1 MPRLRLLLA
10 LLLLAACVT
19 DPVSG
24 RREYSLTS
32 WSPERERAVGA
43 EEGPGLEVELD
54 GILADAEAQEVV
66 RAIVERIVALSP
78 RRDELDFQVTVLASS
93 EPNALALPGGYVY
106 VTRGMLAEI
115 ESEAEL
121 VSILGHEIGHVEH
134 RHSMTG
140 GSKGAL
146 IGLPAIPFEWLGG
159 VLPIGGNVV
168 GFAGG
173 VLRAPSKLVNLKYS
187 REHELQADRR
197 GAYYAHALGYDPRE
211 LMRAF
216 DRGYNSERSSILGT
230 HPTDD
235 ERRERFERL
244 IREQYPDVLERAP
257 GTFRGTS
264 EAVSS
269 LMQRAR
275 REESAYENWEDA
287 RALLAAGEEGDLEL
301 AWTSLALAL
310 HEVQTEPLFW
320 ILSGELALERD
331 DVGGAWLSFLRAEAL
346 YRDAVGERGHWKPPF
361 YLGVI
366 DLGKERYARASAR
379 LLVAAE
385 RYPANAALRYYLGLA
400 QEGVGERSAARKSYE
415 RALDLESGDPDLR
428 AAIRER
434 LRALGG

>member
-1 MPRLRLLLA
+1 MPRLRPLLA

-19 DPVSG
+19 DPVTG

-54 GILADAEAQEVV
+54 GILADAQAQAVV
-66 RAIVERIVALSP
+66 QSILDEIVALSP
-78 RRDELDFQVTVLASS
+78 RREELEFQITVLASS

-106 VTRGMLAEI
+106 LTRGMLAEI

-159 VLPIGGNVV
+159 VLPIGGNIV

-197 GAYYAHALGYDPRE
+197 GAYYSYELGYDPRE

-216 DRGYNSERSSILGT
+216 DRGYNSKRSSILGT

-235 ERRERFERL
+235 ERRDRFERL
-244 IREQYPDVLERAP
+244 IREQYPDVLEREAD
-257 GTFRGTS
+257 TFRGTS
-264 EAVSS
+264 EEVAS
-269 LMQRAR
+269 LMRRAR
-275 REESAYENWEDA
+275 REVSAYENWEDA
-287 RALLAAGEEGDLEL
+287 RALLAAGEEGDLDL
-301 AWTSLALAL
+301 AWTSLVLAL
-310 HEVQTEPLFW
+310 NEVPNEPLFW
-320 ILSGELALERD
+320 ILSGEISLERED
-331 DVGGAWLSFLRAEAL
+331 IGGAWLSFLRAEAL

-366 DLGKERYARASAR
+366 DLGRERYERSRDRFLIAVERYA
-379 LLVAAE
+379 E
-385 RYPANAALRYYLGLA
+385 NAALRYYLGLA
-400 QEGVGERSAARKSYE
+400 QEGSGEPSAARKSYE
-415 RALDLESGDPDLR
+415 RALELETGDPELR
-428 AAIRER
+428 AAIKAR
-434 LRALGG
+434 LRTLSS